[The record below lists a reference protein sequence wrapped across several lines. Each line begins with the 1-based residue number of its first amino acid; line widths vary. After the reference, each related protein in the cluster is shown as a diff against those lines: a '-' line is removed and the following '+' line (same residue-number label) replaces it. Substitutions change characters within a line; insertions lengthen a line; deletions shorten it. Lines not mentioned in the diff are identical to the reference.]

1 MHLLLNFGYNYA
13 ACGSLTR
20 TCCSSSATCYLTTS
34 GFECCIWCGLP
45 TCGYCLRVAFTGT
58 VDVRRS
64 YIAYS
69 IGHAHQFLR
78 FGSLLASS
86 GMSASVAVR
95 MQPRTPRKPLRSA
108 VHAAQAVTLCRAQ
121 PRKPRKPFYYTAHG
135 RARRACGVRVPRMP
149 RTCRARCTHPP
160 RTPRTP
166 CTHTAHAPRMLRTTS
181 FRRLCILCILCGC
194 IVHGMREFEYIL
206 VYCTCVYTVTW
217 EW

>member
-108 VHAAQAVTLCRAQ
+108 VHAAQAVTLCRAS
-121 PRKPRKPFYYTAHG
+121 RYT
-135 RARRACGVRVPRMP
+135 MP
-149 RTCRARCTHPP
+149 RTTAQAAQAFLLYRAPP
-160 RTPRTP
+160 RTPRMRRKSAAHAAHMPRTLHTP
-166 CTHTAHAPRMLRTTS
+166 TAHAAHAVHAYRARTTHAAHDV
-181 FRRLCILCILCGC
+181 F
-194 IVHGMREFEYIL
+194 
-206 VYCTCVYTVTW
+206 
-217 EW
+217 

>member
-45 TCGYCLRVAFTGT
+45 TCGYCFRVAFTGT
-58 VDVRRS
+58 VYVRRS

-95 MQPRTPRKPLRSA
+95 MQPRTPRKPLCSA
-108 VHAAQAVTLCRAQ
+108 AHAAQAVTLCRAQ

-149 RTCRARCTHPP
+149 RTLRIP
-160 RTPRTP
+160 
-166 CTHTAHAPRMLRTTS
+166 TAHAAHAVHAYRARTTHAAHDV
-181 FRRLCILCILCGC
+181 F
-194 IVHGMREFEYIL
+194 
-206 VYCTCVYTVTW
+206 
-217 EW
+217 